1 MDINGGNKR
10 EIKTNLD
17 RSISSLEWSKD
28 GKRLFLCT
36 MMKEIPRLH
45 LRHYMEIKNLVDN
58 VGATIGRPYGGG
70 SYSVSNKIN
79 SIYFNISISSIRYC
93 YK

>member
-28 GKRLFLCT
+28 GKRL
-36 MMKEIPRLH
+36 
-45 LRHYMEIKNLVDN
+45 
-58 VGATIGRPYGGG
+58 
-70 SYSVSNKIN
+70 
-79 SIYFNISISSIRYC
+79 YFMYDDEGNTR
-93 YK
+93 